1 LSPPS
6 PPAKIGAVVAAVTT
20 FSTPR
25 ELAWALEHSG
35 AAALIT
41 LDAFR
46 GRRFLDVLRDPSK
59 RGVRS
64 EPDFRGTMV
73 CTKLRCGSC
82 TALSVSDA
90 IREFLHLERVRE
102 AKPSV
107 SASDPCENS
116 HFWPFPRSIC
126 MPLPAKPLAVAAR
139 NGGFVAAADREH
151 RGADPR
157 ENGEMPI

>member
-1 LSPPS
+1 
-6 PPAKIGAVVAAVTT
+6 
-20 FSTPR
+20 
-25 ELAWALEHSG
+25 
-35 AAALIT
+35 
-41 LDAFR
+41 
-46 GRRFLDVLRDPSK
+46 
-59 RGVRS
+59 
-64 EPDFRGTMV
+64 M
-73 CTKLRCGSC
+73 
-82 TALSVSDA
+82 
-90 IREFLHLERVRE
+90 RE

-157 ENGEMPI
+157 ENGENADLAPLRVISAANHPLRQIGQFGRVLRSPSRACA